1 VMQWRFLEDIPLTEP
16 HRLPL
21 PASSEGGGFVLPY
34 LISKLGDLELEITEL
49 EASAGTA
56 DDHLALRRLTAAR
69 NNLAGAAD
77 EAILRR
83 RA

>member
-1 VMQWRFLEDIPLTEP
+1 
-16 HRLPL
+16 
-21 PASSEGGGFVLPY
+21 VLPY
-34 LISKLGDLELEITEL
+34 LISKLGDLELEISEL
-49 EASAGTA
+49 ESSAGTA
-56 DDHLALRRLTAAR
+56 DDGLALRRLTAAR